1 MILKPIQQ
9 VSEYVE
15 KFVKL
20 CLKSVTNALYIIK
33 KAADKAATADQV
45 NDIQLLAYSFIK
57 NWFFLSNQHLQI
69 ALILECKTF
78 QRWVV
83 YFLTGSL
90 VLSRSFTNSLFTL
103 YSSLRKRASLVLP
116 CWTLNPTIDGRPFC
130 IASAISLYFVHCIV
144 ENYLLNIGKSA
155 KIKKCIITEIL
166 RFISEQRKRVST
178 NYQKS
183 PRRYTRCTSSEIQR
197 LL

>member
-1 MILKPIQQ
+1 MC
-9 VSEYVE
+9 S
-15 KFVKL
+15 KFKNLFERRYIFFAVVCGL
-20 CLKSVTNALYIIK
+20 FIIVVGRPVTHAN
-33 KAADKAATADQV
+33 TAW
-45 NDIQLLAYSFIK
+45 NDSI
-57 NWFFLSNQHLQI
+57 
-69 ALILECKTF
+69 
-78 QRWVV
+78 
-83 YFLTGSL
+83 
-90 VLSRSFTNSLFTL
+90 